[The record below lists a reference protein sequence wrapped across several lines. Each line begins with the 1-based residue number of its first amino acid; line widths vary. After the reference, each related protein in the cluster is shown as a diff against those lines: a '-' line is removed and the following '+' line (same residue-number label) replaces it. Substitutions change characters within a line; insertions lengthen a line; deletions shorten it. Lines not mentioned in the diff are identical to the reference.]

1 LNTIPSYS
9 DLKAWQEA
17 MALATEVFRHTRNY
31 PLGEI
36 AALMSDTR
44 RAAAAVAASIAEGW
58 ARRSSAKE
66 FKGALHDARASLIQ
80 LETYLIIGHR
90 LDYLSREQMDI
101 IWPLTQST
109 GDTIASLLRTL

>member
-1 LNTIPSYS
+1 V
-9 DLKAWQEA
+9 
-17 MALATEVFRHTRNY
+17 LATEVFRHTRNY

-44 RAAAAVAASIAEGW
+44 RAAAGIAAAIAEGW
-58 ARRSSAKE
+58 ARRSSTKE
-66 FKGALHDARASLIQ
+66 FKASLLEARSSLMQ

-90 LDYLSREQMDI
+90 LEYLGRDEMDE

-109 GDTIASLLRTL
+109 GEAIGALMRSV

>member
-1 LNTIPSYS
+1 LNSIPTYA

-44 RAAAAVAASIAEGW
+44 RSAAAIAAAIAEGW
-58 ARRSSAKE
+58 ARRSSNKE
-66 FKGALHDARASLIQ
+66 FKASLLDARAALMQ

-90 LDYLSREQMDI
+90 LEYLGREEMDEV
-101 IWPLTQST
+101 WPLTQST
-109 GDTIASLLRTL
+109 GEALGSLMRTI